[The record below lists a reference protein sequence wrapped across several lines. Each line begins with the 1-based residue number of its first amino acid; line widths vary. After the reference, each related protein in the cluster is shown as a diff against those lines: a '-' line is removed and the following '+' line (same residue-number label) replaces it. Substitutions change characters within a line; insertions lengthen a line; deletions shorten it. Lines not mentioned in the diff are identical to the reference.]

1 MKSIKFP
8 DMLKYVTTNIVTDH
22 DATMS
27 NLKLL
32 LLSDRGSLLGDPY
45 FGTNLKR
52 LMFDQNNYVLRDV
65 VIDDIYTA
73 ILQFLPQILVK
84 RKDITINADKTRVQ
98 INIKAQNMLD
108 YTLDTYNLVLLSEDI
123 TQ

>member
-8 DMLKYVTTNIVTDH
+8 DMLKSVTTNIVTDH

-65 VIDDIYTA
+65 VIDDIFTA

-123 TQ
+123 T

>member
-8 DMLKYVTTNIVTDH
+8 DMLKSVTTNIVTDH

-123 TQ
+123 T

>member
-8 DMLKYVTTNIVTDH
+8 DMIKYVTTNVVEDH
-22 DATMS
+22 EATMS

-32 LLSDRGSLLGDPY
+32 LLSDRGALFGDPY

-73 ILQFLPQILVK
+73 ILQFMPQILVK
-84 RKDITINADKTRVQ
+84 RKDITVTADKTRVQ

-108 YTLDTYNLVLLSEDI
+108 YQLDTYNLVLLSEDI
-123 TQ
+123 A